1 MTCVTSYK
9 KKKKKT
15 LHFETNDE
23 HQARSYQN
31 SLHCIALLYNVIGK
45 LNQIKLVG
53 KTNDK
58 YVITFGI
65 ARTERSLSID
75 DCSIFDFFF
84 VFWVD
89 KCTLVI
95 HCSF

>member
-1 MTCVTSYK
+1 VDLSVRANRRGFSGR
-9 KKKKKT
+9 
-15 LHFETNDE
+15 H
-23 HQARSYQN
+23 RSPL
-31 SLHCIALLYNVIGK
+31 SKFIALQCQK

-75 DCSIFDFFF
+75 DSGIF
-84 VFWVD
+84 
-89 KCTLVI
+89 
-95 HCSF
+95 

>member
-1 MTCVTSYK
+1 MTCVTSY

-31 SLHCIALLYNVIGK
+31 SLLYNVIGK

-75 DCSIFDFFF
+75 DSSIFDFFF
-84 VFWVD
+84 
-89 KCTLVI
+89 CILGR
-95 HCSF
+95 

>member
-9 KKKKKT
+9 KKKKQYILKQMT
-15 LHFETNDE
+15 SISEKLSKF
-23 HQARSYQN
+23 
-31 SLHCIALLYNVIGK
+31 IALQCNK

-75 DCSIFDFFF
+75 DSSIFDFFF

-95 HCSF
+95 RCSF